1 MPPTGFR
8 QESAR
13 NPHGLRT
20 PRARAHSTATYTAT
34 SKARILYLTGAAPR
48 PVDNL
53 AALPLAAMRARGSSC
68 Q

>member
-1 MPPTGFR
+1 MPPTGIR

-13 NPHGLRT
+13 NPRGFQT

-53 AALPLAAMRARGSSC
+53 QRQPLAAMRARGSSC